1 MKELNS
7 HERKILTSEAQSL
20 RSFVQ
25 IGQNGLTEN
34 LIAQIEQ
41 ILAIHELLKVKFN
54 DYKDEKREIS
64 EAIAEKTNSAIVR
77 IIGNVAIFY
86 RPAKEAEKRKY
97 GVVI

>member
-1 MKELNS
+1 MRELNS
-7 HERKILTSEAQSL
+7 HERKILTTASQSL

-25 IGQNGLTEN
+25 VGQNGLTEN
-34 LIAQIEQ
+34 LLAQIEQ

-64 EAIAEKTNSAIVR
+64 ESIAEETNSALVR

-97 GVVI
+97 GIII